1 MNLSLIELLDPV
13 EFALR
18 RLHFTPDETQARILR
33 SNSTQG
39 LLNCARQW
47 GKSTITAIKALHT
60 ALSNPRQLILVASPT
75 ERQSAE
81 FIRKCRDF
89 LLPLP
94 LKLRGDGAN
103 RSSLLLPNHS
113 RIVGLPGREATIRGF
128 SNVAL
133 LLIDE
138 AAQAPDS
145 LYLALRPMLAMSR
158 GSLWLLST
166 PKGARG
172 FFWEEWTRGDGWERI
187 AIPAWD
193 CPRYD
198 PAFLDR
204 ERASMPGRW
213 FQQEYGCAFMDDDA
227 QVFSL
232 ALLESVACDEP
243 PLIG

>member
-1 MNLSLIELLDPV
+1 MNLSLIDLLDPV

-18 RLHFTPDETQARILR
+18 RLRFTPDDTQARILR
-33 SNSTQG
+33 SPARQG

-60 ALSNPRQLILVASPT
+60 ALSQPRATVLVASPT

-81 FIRKCRDF
+81 FIRKCRAL
-89 LLPLP
+89 LLPLNP
-94 LKLRGDGAN
+94 KLRGDGDN
-103 RSSLLLPNHS
+103 RRSLLLPNRS

-128 SNVAL
+128 SNISL

-158 GSLWLLST
+158 GALWLLST

-172 FFWEEWTRGDGWERI
+172 FFWDEWSRGEGWERI

-198 PAFLDR
+198 KDFLDR
-204 ERASMPGRW
+204 ERASMPDRW
-213 FQQEYGCAFMDDDA
+213 FQQEYGCAFMEDDA

>member
-18 RLHFTPDETQARILR
+18 RLNFAPDETQARILR

-60 ALSNPRQLILVASPT
+60 ALSNPRQLVLVASPT

-103 RSSLLLPNHS
+103 RSSLLLPNRS
-113 RIVGLPGREATIRGF
+113 RIVGLPGRETTIRGF
-128 SNVAL
+128 SNVSL

-172 FFWEEWTRGDGWERI
+172 FFWEEWTRGERWERI

-198 PAFLDR
+198 PPSSTVNAPPCPTAGSSR
-204 ERASMPGRW
+204 NT
-213 FQQEYGCAFMDDDA
+213 
-227 QVFSL
+227 
-232 ALLESVACDEP
+232 VAPSWMTTPRSSRSPCSNP
-243 PLIG
+243 SPATNPH